1 MSLRSVARNFRPLGA
16 LKYVRIRASNLGK
29 GLMALRT
36 STSPVRRGRGLLKPV
51 APALVALVSSAI
63 VVGVSSASDRAAT
76 SSPPATVT
84 ATQMPPSRSPTFLQP
99 GKIVNPSALGVR
111 AFINSNDGVAL
122 NQGMSLGG
130 VTYPVATVNGGRTWR
145 IDGPEL
151 HIPAA
156 NAPNVVTQVGAG
168 APATYFAYGGP
179 GGANSVAVTGDGGKH
194 WYRAYLGGGI
204 VAAVVDSNRKLYA
217 FTGAPGDYYSTNGG
231 RVWHYSASVF

>member
-1 MSLRSVARNFRPLGA
+1 MTVRFRPL
-16 LKYVRIRASNLGK
+16 
-29 GLMALRT
+29 
-36 STSPVRRGRGLLKPV
+36 V
-51 APALVALVSSAI
+51 AVLVALASSVI
-63 VVGVSSASDRAAT
+63 LIGVSSASQRAAA
-76 SSPPATVT
+76 SAPPATVT
-84 ATQMPPSRSPTFLQP
+84 ATQIPPSRSPTFLKP
-99 GKIVNPSALGVR
+99 GKIVSASDLGVR

-122 NQGMSLGG
+122 NQGMSLDG
-130 VTYPVATVNGGRTWR
+130 VTYPVATVDGGKTWR

-179 GGANSVAVTGDGGKH
+179 GGANSVAVTSDGGKH

-204 VAAVVDSNRKLYA
+204 VAAVVDSNRELYA
-217 FTGAPGDYYSTNGG
+217 FTGAAGDYHSTNGG